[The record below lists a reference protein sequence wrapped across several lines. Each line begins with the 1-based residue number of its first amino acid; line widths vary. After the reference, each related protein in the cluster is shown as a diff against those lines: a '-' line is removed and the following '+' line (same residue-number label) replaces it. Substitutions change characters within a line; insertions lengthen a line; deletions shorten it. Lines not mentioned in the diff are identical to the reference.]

1 MVRPGEAS
9 SVLETATM
17 EQPIHQAPVTRAA
30 ASDRL
35 SPDRT
40 PDDLAIF
47 SAPGVGVVMHW
58 WAESNRRWAERDQSK
73 ARTVRAE
80 EFVR

>member
-1 MVRPGEAS
+1 
-9 SVLETATM
+9 M
-17 EQPIHQAPVTRAA
+17 EQQIHQPPVTRAA
-30 ASDRL
+30 APDGL
-35 SPDRT
+35 SSDRT

-73 ARTVRAE
+73 ARAIDGEAASVR
-80 EFVR
+80 